1 MSNGKKVNES
11 NVEALLE
18 KKLKDIDSWDMK
30 EYYDSKVFGD
40 DLSGAE
46 GFAWMLSDKV
56 FGNLDYERLSDKK
69 ELQAGDVIEF
79 KDDDPMVS

>member
-1 MSNGKKVNES
+1 M
-11 NVEALLE
+11 E

-69 ELQAGDVIEF
+69 ELQAGGCDRVQRR
-79 KDDDPMVS
+79 